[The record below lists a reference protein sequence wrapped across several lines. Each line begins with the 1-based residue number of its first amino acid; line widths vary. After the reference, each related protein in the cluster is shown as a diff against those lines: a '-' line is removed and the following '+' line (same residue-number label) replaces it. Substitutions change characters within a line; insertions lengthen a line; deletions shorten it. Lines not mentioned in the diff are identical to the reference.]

1 MLCDFQH
8 EIRYV
13 QLQRMSN
20 DIPTILAQNH
30 LTIIMILI
38 AEV

>member
-1 MLCDFQH
+1 MLFDFKH
-8 EIRYV
+8 KIRYV
-13 QLQRMSN
+13 KLQLMSN

-30 LTIIMILI
+30 LTIIMIPL